1 MQKPVRLAA
10 AVLVLLAGCATNRTG
25 DPLSSAQP
33 SRAERRTPARVPAP
47 VVNGPSTSAAS
58 LSGPALIEQLLP
70 QRLADRR
77 GWAEDMH
84 AAMSAL
90 RVEPTP
96 ENVCAAIA
104 ITEQESSFRVDPSI
118 PGLPAMARR
127 ELDKRRELAGIPK
140 VIADSALKLVSSDGR
155 TYEQRLDSASTER
168 QLSDLFEDF
177 SGRVPLGKALFSEHN
192 PVRSGG
198 PMQVSIGFAQTQAAS
213 TRYPFAVQGS
223 IRDEVFTRRGGLYFG
238 LAALRRSALP
248 LRRLHRGALRQP
260 QRRVSEGGERADR
273 HRARARRR
281 RPALRAGQAGARGQP
296 HRGRGADPG
305 GPFRD
310 DDRRRARR
318 PRARA
323 GRRVRAQPP
332 LSFGLHHGRRR
343 GRPAHPARG
352 RADDRGRELQDAAP
366 PDELRLRHARRRTPQ
381 GLPRATVV
389 SPKPAV
395 RCRIIA
401 GR

>member
-25 DPLSSAQP
+25 DAPSGAQP
-33 SRAERRTPARVPAP
+33 RAERRPAARVPAP
-47 VVNGPSTSAAS
+47 VVNVPAPNAAS

-70 QRLADRR
+70 QRVADRR
-77 GWAEDMH
+77 GWAEDMY

-127 ELDKRRELAGIPK
+127 ELDKRREFAGIPK
-140 VIADSALKLVSSDGR
+140 VIAESALKLVSSDGR

-177 SGRVPLGKALFSEHN
+177 AGRVPLGKALFSEHN

-198 PMQVSIGFAQTQAAS
+198 PMQVSIGFAQAQAAS
-213 TRYPFAVQGS
+213 TRYPFAVQSS

-238 LAALRRSALP
+238 IAHLFDYAAPYDDLRYRFADYNAGRYASRNA
-248 LRRLHRGALRQP
+248 AFQKA
-260 QRRVSEGGERADR
+260 VSELTGIALELDGDVLRFEQGKPVREVSRTEAAVRTLAGHFEMTNADVRGDLELGQSAEFERSR
-273 HRARARRR
+273 
-281 RPALRAGQAGARGQP
+281 LY
-296 HRGRGADPG
+296 
-305 GPFRD
+305 
-310 DDRRRARR
+310 
-318 PRARA
+318 
-323 GRRVRAQPP
+323 
-332 LSFGLHHGRRR
+332 LSVFTMVDGVVG
-343 GRPAHPARG
+343 
-352 RADDRGRELQDAAP
+352 
-366 PDELRLRHARRRTPQ
+366 RRTPRAVVPMIVVESFKT
-381 GLPRATVV
+381 PRRLTSYGYAMRVAERH
-389 SPKPAV
+389 KA
-395 RCRIIA
+395 CLA
-401 GR
+401 QL

>member
-238 LAALRRSALP
+238 IAHLLDYPAQYGQPIYRFADFNAGQYASRNAAFQNALAVASGLPVTPDGDLLPHASDAPRGETERAALSL
-248 LRRLHRGALRQP
+248 
-260 QRRVSEGGERADR
+260 
-273 HRARARRR
+273 
-281 RPALRAGQAGARGQP
+281 
-296 HRGRGADPG
+296 
-305 GPFRD
+305 
-310 DDRRRARR
+310 
-318 PRARA
+318 A
-323 GRRVRAQPP
+323 GRLG
-332 LSFGLHHGRRR
+332 LSESAIHRDLASG
-343 GRPAHPARG
+343 
-352 RADDRGRELQDAAP
+352 EDAAFAKTALY
-366 PDELRLRHARRRTPQ
+366 ERVFAYAERLDKRA
-381 GLPRATVV
+381 LPRAALPRIDLQ
-389 SPKPAV
+389 SPKFTRKLTTEWFANRV
-395 RCRIIA
+395 DERHRRCMARLGA
-401 GR
+401 TREL

>member
-155 TYEQRLDSASTER
+155 TYEQRLDSASTPI
-168 QLSDLFEDF
+168 S
-177 SGRVPLGKALFSEHN
+177 SKTSPAAC
-192 PVRSGG
+192 RS
-198 PMQVSIGFAQTQAAS
+198 A
-213 TRYPFAVQGS
+213 
-223 IRDEVFTRRGGLYFG
+223 
-238 LAALRRSALP
+238 RRSSQSTTP
-248 LRRLHRGALRQP
+248 C
-260 QRRVSEGGERADR
+260 
-273 HRARARRR
+273 
-281 RPALRAGQAGARGQP
+281 
-296 HRGRGADPG
+296 
-305 GPFRD
+305 
-310 DDRRRARR
+310 
-318 PRARA
+318 
-323 GRRVRAQPP
+323 
-332 LSFGLHHGRRR
+332 
-343 GRPAHPARG
+343 
-352 RADDRGRELQDAAP
+352 AA
-366 PDELRLRHARRRTPQ
+366 A
-381 GLPRATVV
+381 A
-389 SPKPAV
+389 
-395 RCRIIA
+395 RCR
-401 GR
+401 